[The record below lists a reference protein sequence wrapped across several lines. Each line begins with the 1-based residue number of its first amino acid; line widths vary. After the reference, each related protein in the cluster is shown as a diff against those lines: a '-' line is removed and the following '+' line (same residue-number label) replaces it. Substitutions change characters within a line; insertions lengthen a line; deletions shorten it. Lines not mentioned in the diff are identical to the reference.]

1 MSTANARLSPQ
12 QIMQVQA
19 QAAQARALAQAQA
32 QAQAAQATAINGVG
46 SGIAH
51 MSPPYVPRAATS
63 SPAQTSPPN
72 ASSNAG
78 NPPRPLSAQAH
89 VAPPQVPGNA
99 LPRPQANLGPY
110 FPMVSNMQGPPQ
122 YTTEQMEQALRLQN
136 LLQVCLSAYLQCVD
150 QLNSLTGSATGGVVI
165 INPRTFRILRHAFF
179 IVVVTKRLT
188 LSSLNKLFYRRHN
201 CSIGADNVKKN
212 DGKVFKMSS
221 LSSCLDKWERPIR
234 RI

>member
-19 QAAQARALAQAQA
+19 QAAQARALAQAQ
-32 QAQAAQATAINGVG
+32 QAAQATAINGVG

-63 SPAQTSPPN
+63 SPAQNSPPN

-99 LPRPQANLGPY
+99 LARPPSNLGPY

-122 YTTEQMEQALRLQN
+122 YTTEQMEQALRLQS
-136 LLQVCLSAYLQCVD
+136 LLQVCPSA
-150 QLNSLTGSATGGVVI
+150 
-165 INPRTFRILRHAFF
+165 
-179 IVVVTKRLT
+179 
-188 LSSLNKLFYRRHN
+188 
-201 CSIGADNVKKN
+201 
-212 DGKVFKMSS
+212 
-221 LSSCLDKWERPIR
+221 
-234 RI
+234 